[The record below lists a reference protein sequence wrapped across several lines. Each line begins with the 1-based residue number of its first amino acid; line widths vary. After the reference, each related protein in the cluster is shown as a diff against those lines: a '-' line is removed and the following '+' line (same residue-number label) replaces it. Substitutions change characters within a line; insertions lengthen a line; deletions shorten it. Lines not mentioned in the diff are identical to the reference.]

1 LSFFADSAVFCCF
14 LPVFLPICRFF
25 AVLPVFLPL
34 CGFALLGVAVMLVLW
49 V

>member
-1 LSFFADSAVFCCF
+1 LLFFAGFFAD
-14 LPVFLPICRFF
+14 
-25 AVLPVFLPL
+25 LPVFLPL